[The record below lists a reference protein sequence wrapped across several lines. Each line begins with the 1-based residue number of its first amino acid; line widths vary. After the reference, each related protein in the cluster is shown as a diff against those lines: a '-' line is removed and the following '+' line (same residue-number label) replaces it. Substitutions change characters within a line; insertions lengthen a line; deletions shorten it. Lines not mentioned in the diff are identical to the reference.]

1 VASGVRYGDPAAQ
14 AELALKEGI
23 LVEPA
28 GAASVAG
35 MIAAARAG
43 ALDTSRC
50 VVCLLTGHGFKDPSS
65 LALITDR
72 SAAAL
77 IARSGIPTI
86 LTDGAAA
93 GRRHIAEA
101 GLRSAPR

>member
-1 VASGVRYGDPAAQ
+1 
-14 AELALKEGI
+14 
-23 LVEPA
+23 
-28 GAASVAG
+28 

-43 ALDTSRC
+43 AVDTTRC

-65 LALITDR
+65 LAPIAER

-77 IARSGIPTI
+77 IARSDIPTV

-93 GRRHIAEA
+93 VRCHTAEA